1 VYNASKEARSREE
14 RVLSAEDY
22 TEACRRY
29 KDKRTKLQERHH
41 YHALILVT
49 QGYTYDEVGRSLLLT
64 EEAIRQWVMRY
75 ESHGLEGRQNP
86 SSWGG
91 EHGQRCLNTEH
102 LAELQQ
108 LLQREARP
116 GTQVGSGWTGE
127 AIRQG
132 IRERFGVSY
141 SKSGVRK
148 LLPLIGW
155 SYQRGRKLYVRRRP
169 EEQARFLLETEA
181 TLAQYAAS
189 GEPVVPLAGDQSK
202 VYLEGPLARRWNPIG
217 QQPLVADGARSKKA
231 ENIYGA
237 IHLGTGE
244 EVSSFVIDWQDS
256 EATRRW
262 LELIL
267 EDHPHG
273 QSLWWLDQAPHH
285 TSDEVEE
292 WLAAHPRLTVI
303 HFPAYTPEENPK
315 EPTWKALKEE
325 VSHHYW
331 HETFADLSRAID
343 TYYQTV
349 KTHTVNFLKKFG
361 YGWSAG
367 RLYALAS

>member
-1 VYNASKEARSREE
+1 MLN
-14 RVLSAEDY
+14 AEDY

-29 KDKRTKLQERHH
+29 KDKRTQLHERQR

-49 QGYTYDEVGRSLLLT
+49 QGYKYDEISRILLLT
-64 EEAIRQWVMRY
+64 EEAIRQWVSRY
-75 ESHGLEGRQNP
+75 ESHGLEGLRNHP
-86 SSWGG
+86 CWGG
-91 EHGQRCLNTEH
+91 EHGQRCLNTEQ
-102 LAELQQ
+102 LVELQHF
-108 LLQREARP
+108 LQHEAMP
-116 GTQVGSGWTGE
+116 GTQGGSGWTGK
-127 AIRQG
+127 AIRQV
-132 IRERFGVSY
+132 IRERFAVSY

-148 LLPLIGW
+148 LLHLMGW

-169 EEQARFLLETEA
+169 EEQARFVLETEEA
-181 TLAQYAAS
+181 LAQYAAS

-202 VYLEGPLARRWNPIG
+202 VYLEGTLARRWNPIG

-256 EATRRW
+256 EATIRW

-267 EDHPHG
+267 DDHPHG
-273 QSLWWLDQAPHH
+273 QILLWLDQAPHH
-285 TSDEVEE
+285 TSDDVEE

-315 EPTWKALKEE
+315 ESTWKALKEE
-325 VSHHYW
+325 VSHHHW
-331 HETFADLSRAID
+331 HATLADLRQAID
-343 TYYQTV
+343 RYYHTV
-349 KTHTVNFLKKFG
+349 KTHTVNFLERFG
-361 YGWSAG
+361 YSWEAG
-367 RLYALAS
+367 RLSALTS